1 MATIFNE
8 DPKTLGYW
16 LDTENGISRRFGFFQ
31 ILKLLSQGP
40 LSPGGVA
47 YYEDDGNPINTWEMP
62 YTVEGESEV
71 RYAGLPYD
79 VLDNFYMDRSGDKL
93 VRTRFLKRFENTNNM
108 YTLLPPIVERITRM
122 YSKKW
127 LDMWA
132 TMFYDYEPL
141 WNYDMTE
148 TLTDEVTEFEHG
160 HVDTLANG
168 LTVTR
173 TGSETT
179 TSGTTITETKSLK
192 GFNSDT
198 FVDSDKTITAP
209 SGNGDVTSYNNLA
222 DTHSGNDVHTHSGT
236 DTQTKNYTLTRT
248 GNIGVMSTTE
258 LIERQRKVVLIDYF
272 NNVVFPD
279 IDNALALKVY

>member
-1 MATIFNE
+1 MRTPWN
-8 DPKTLGYW
+8 DDYTTLGFY
-16 LDTENGISRRFGFFQ
+16 LDEDNNISSRLGFFH
-31 ILKLLSQGP
+31 ILDLMNNS
-40 LSPGGVA
+40 SPGVIVDNIS
-47 YYEDDGNPINTWEMP
+47 YLSLMGNPIETWSIPTEIDENTYYLGMYFTE
-62 YTVEGESEV
+62 
-71 RYAGLPYD
+71 
-79 VLDNFYMDRSGDKL
+79 LDQMYMDRSGFKTI
-93 VRTRFLKRFENTNNM
+93 RKRFQERLLNANVPK
-108 YTLLPPIVERITRM
+108 TLAPIVYRITRM

-127 LDMWA
+127 LDMWQ

-148 TLTDEVTEFEHG
+148 ILTDEITEYAHG

-168 LTVTR
+168 LVVTR
-173 TGSETT
+173 SGSETNT
-179 TSGTTITETKSLK
+179 PGTTITETKSLK
-192 GFNSDT
+192 GFNSSN
-198 FVDSDKTITAP
+198 FADSDKTITAP
-209 SGNGDVTSYNNLA
+209 SGNGDVTTYNNVA

-279 IDNALALKVY
+279 IDKALTLSVY